1 MFFVFKK
8 VIIFARSFNATVILI
23 GSVWLNSELMNLD
36 NSSEHRKKAMRSS
49 PVLYIYHLYTE
60 YGREPL
66 SYRVEAVESPSVG
79 KLAGLRLSFCV
90 PKTILRTKNK

>member
-1 MFFVFKK
+1 
-8 VIIFARSFNATVILI
+8 
-23 GSVWLNSELMNLD
+23 
-36 NSSEHRKKAMRSS
+36 MRSS
-49 PVLYIYHLYTE
+49 HVLYIYHLYTE